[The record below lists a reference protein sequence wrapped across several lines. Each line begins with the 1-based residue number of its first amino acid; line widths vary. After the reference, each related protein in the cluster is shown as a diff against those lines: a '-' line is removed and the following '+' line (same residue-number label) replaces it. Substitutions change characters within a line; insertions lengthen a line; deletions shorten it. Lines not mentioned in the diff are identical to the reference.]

1 MLSLKTV
8 DKDKPEQ
15 KVAKVYGVSHVTV
28 HACKKKEVKL
38 KSGILPEPKMETWR
52 KEGRKERKMMKKW
65 KYNKGR
71 NAHYD
76 CTSFYQ
82 EKSWYFHNIFSEW
95 KHNFAASTD

>member
-38 KSGILPEPKMETWR
+38 KSGILPEPKMET
-52 KEGRKERKMMKKW
+52 
-65 KYNKGR
+65 
-71 NAHYD
+71 
-76 CTSFYQ
+76 
-82 EKSWYFHNIFSEW
+82 
-95 KHNFAASTD
+95 